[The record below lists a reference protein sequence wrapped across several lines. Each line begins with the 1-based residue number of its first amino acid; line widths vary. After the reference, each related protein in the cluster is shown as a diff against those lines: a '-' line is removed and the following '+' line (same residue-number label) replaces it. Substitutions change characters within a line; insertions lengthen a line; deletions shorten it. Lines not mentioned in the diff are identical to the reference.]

1 MLRIVEMAAAAM
13 VSLVGAMER
22 WRGSTERSPAVW
34 DPSGLRPKLSAEW
47 SAMKVRVVALRE
59 RIVMERMAR
68 RARDASRMA
77 RWRGWEVGM
86 VDGEERGG
94 NGGCLG
100 CLVVVVDEFA
110 GGG

>member
-1 MLRIVEMAAAAM
+1 MAAAAM

-22 WRGSTERSPAVW
+22 WRGSTESIPAVW
-34 DPSGLRPKLSAEW
+34 GPFRLRPKLSAEW
-47 SAMKVRVVALRE
+47 SAMKLRVVALRE

-68 RARDASRMA
+68 RAREASRMA
-77 RWRGWEVGM
+77 RWREWGGGM

-100 CLVVVVDEFA
+100 CLVVLVDDFA